1 MFNDYYNRTEG
12 HLEIL
17 RSELLGDEGVT
28 GCEKRNTINLSVQLK
43 LTRWFKK
50 NMSDIFLKFSAY
62 F

>member
-1 MFNDYYNRTEG
+1 LLGRNYKEISSSNVMFNDYYNRTEG

-43 LTRWFKK
+43 LTR
-50 NMSDIFLKFSAY
+50 
-62 F
+62 